1 MTVTRVTNKFGLAA
15 VVVTSIAIASVETKP
30 TYAFQINSRS
40 VETKPTYAF
49 QINSSAF
56 GSSAIVESFEDV
68 SIGPNV
74 RQEFAGYISPGINGP
89 FTFASG
95 VTLTRPIPNPGI
107 SRGAIIGDFSIGSAN
122 FGLGGNG
129 SVSAADV
136 PNGTAYLG
144 LDSSA
149 LAGPIEFTFA
159 SDISRI
165 GALVDSSNY
174 GRNITLSAFDAAN
187 NLLET
192 VSIGSIQVSQWR
204 SNFLGLENVGI
215 RKVTFNGDYLVLD
228 HLKFAF
234 NGDYLVLDHLK
245 FESKSVPE
253 PLTLG
258 GTALAGGIGLLIKKR
273 KASAQQAK
281 A

>member
-1 MTVTRVTNKFGLAA
+1 MNVTKVTNKFGLAA

-30 TYAFQINSRS
+30 TYAFQINS
-40 VETKPTYAF
+40 
-49 QINSSAF
+49 SAF
-56 GSSAIVESFEDV
+56 GSSAVVESFEDV
-68 SIGPNV
+68 SVGPNV
-74 RQEFAGYISPGINGP
+74 RQEYAGYISPGINGS

-107 SRGAIIGDFSIGSAN
+107 SRGVIIGDFSIGDAY
-122 FGLGGNG
+122 FGLGSNG
-129 SVSAADV
+129 AVSAAQV
-136 PNGTAYLG
+136 PSGTAYLG
-144 LDSSA
+144 LNSFAS
-149 LAGPIEFTFA
+149 AGPIEFSFA

-165 GALVDSSNY
+165 GALVDSANY

-215 RKVTFNGDYLVLD
+215 RKVS
-228 HLKFAF
+228 F

-273 KASAQQAK
+273 KAASQQAK

>member
-1 MTVTRVTNKFGLAA
+1 MIITRVTNKLGLASA
-15 VVVTSIAIASVETKP
+15 VVTSIVLA
-30 TYAFQINSRS
+30 S

-56 GSSAIVESFEDV
+56 GPSAVVESFENV
-68 SIGPNV
+68 SVGTNV

-107 SRGAIIGDFSIGSAN
+107 SQGVIVGDFSIGSAY
-122 FGLGGNG
+122 FGLAGNG
-129 SVSAADV
+129 SVSAAEV

-144 LDSSA
+144 LNSVAS
-149 LAGPIEFTFA
+149 AGPIEFTFA
-159 SDISRI
+159 SDIRRI
-165 GALVDSSNY
+165 GAFVDSVNF
-174 GRNITLSAFDAAN
+174 GRDITLSAFDAAN

-192 VSIGSIQVSQWR
+192 VSIASINVSQWR
-204 SNFLGLENVGI
+204 SNFLGVENISGI
-215 RKVTFNGDYLVLD
+215 RKV
-228 HLKFAF
+228 AF
-234 NGDYLVLDHLK
+234 NGDYLVLDNLK

-253 PLTLG
+253 PLTIG
-258 GTALAGGIGLLIKKR
+258 GTALAGGIGLLMKKR
-273 KASAQQAK
+273 KAASQQAK